1 MAITARPI
9 NLDSTHGWPRRDLE
23 IASIFV
29 EKAPAAAESEIFSR
43 TSQKL
48 QAFDALQAQLFK
60 SSAYGPNW
68 DSYGAEAP
76 SPNSVAAAQV
86 LLGEAQAL
94 ETLPSTI
101 IASAEGGG
109 LAAYFIAR
117 GRTSYIEFYNDGDT
131 IVAHYGA
138 DCPSAVPPIERDPQS
153 LTGALEVIRAFL
165 AADPAHA
172 PPTH

>member
-9 NLDSTHGWPRRDLE
+9 DLESTHGWPRVDLK

-29 EKAPAAAESEIFSR
+29 ENAPAAAESKIFSR

-60 SSAYGPNW
+60 SAAYGANW

-76 SPNSVAAAQV
+76 SPNSVAAVQIF
-86 LLGEAQAL
+86 LGEAQAL
-94 ETLPSTI
+94 EILPTAI
-101 IASAEGGG
+101 VASAEGG
-109 LAAYFIAR
+109 LAAYFIAG
-117 GRTSYIEFYNDGDT
+117 GRTSYIEFYNDGET

-138 DCPSAVPPIERDPQS
+138 DCLSVVAPIERDSQS
-153 LTGALEVIRAFL
+153 ITGALEAILAFL
-165 AADPAHA
+165 GADPAHA
-172 PPTH
+172 SPSH